1 MTTDELPD
9 LVPVP
14 RALFEGL
21 TQCAAFAIE
30 VIRMAE
36 DGADQASLAL
46 QVLADRRGLRESRAI
61 TADELA
67 DVSFVRQISGI
78 NEHTV
83 VRGDTPALL
92 AVLESLSF
100 EDEAAPAEAEAAE

>member
-1 MTTDELPD
+1 MNNDD
-9 LVPVP
+9 
-14 RALFEGL
+14 
-21 TQCAAFAIE
+21 
-30 VIRMAE
+30 
-36 DGADQASLAL
+36 
-46 QVLADRRGLRESRAI
+46 DRG
-61 TADELA
+61 